1 MMLQEWEEAWDKLM
15 DRCKGKVPVGNCKY
29 CTKLQAKRDAEWR
42 VAKAEA
48 MGQEDT
54 ATKRTLFVHK
64 SWI

>member
-1 MMLQEWEEAWDKLM
+1 MQGQGASWEM
-15 DRCKGKVPVGNCKY
+15 QI
-29 CTKLQAKRDAEWR
+29 LQAKRDAEWR